1 MNTENRTITN
11 GLLVLLAVLTMPSS
25 YGLDQT
31 DGCGKNDGCG
41 AGKDGKVAAQAV
53 TEVKEAHGS
62 EDGHGH
68 AAKATAPS
76 TASIDE
82 RAAVECEHKIPIYQC
97 DECRYEAGVVKL
109 DASLMKMVNGS
120 GIVQTQAISRTKMP
134 EMLAATG
141 EVGLNENATVHIS
154 PRIAGI
160 IETVSGD
167 IGKRVKAGDALL
179 TLASAELGKALTD
192 YERNQTL
199 SDLSEKVLARE
210 TRLKEQ
216 KVGSEQ
222 DMINAR
228 MVFEQHRTD
237 LKASEQMLHVLGLTD
252 EDLAKARDPSHGVSK
267 GVLTLRAP
275 TAGTIIEKHA
285 VAGEVADRG
294 KDLMLLSDLS
304 TVWIWATVQAR
315 DLSALLSAES
325 RGKVVVEIKVSA
337 FPNQRFSGMLDYVG
351 ATMNEQ
357 TRTVK
362 VRATIANPGFLL
374 RPGMFCD
381 ATISLGANDSEE
393 VVATPRGAL
402 FSDEGKYFVFKHW
415 KDDFYARQDVRKGRE
430 FFGLVEIIEGLQSG
444 DTVVTDGAFLLKS
457 DVLREK
463 MGAGCAD

>member
-1 MNTENRTITN
+1 MNAENKIITN
-11 GLLVLLAVLTMPSS
+11 GLLVLLAVLTIPSS
-25 YGLDQT
+25 YGLDQN
-31 DGCGKNDGCG
+31 DGCGKDDGHG
-41 AGKDGKVAAQAV
+41 HTAAPAV
-53 TEVKEAHGS
+53 KEIKEAHGS
-62 EDGHGH
+62 DDGHGH
-68 AAKATAPS
+68 AAKSAAAS

-82 RAAVECEHKIPIYQC
+82 RALVECEHKMPIYQC

-120 GIVQTQAISRTKMP
+120 GVVQTQTISKIKISD
-134 EMLAATG
+134 MLATTG
-141 EVGLNENATVHIS
+141 EIALNENATVHIS

-167 IGKRVKAGDALL
+167 IGKRVKAGDTLL
-179 TLASAELGKALTD
+179 TLASVELGKALTD

-199 SDLSEKVLARE
+199 SELSEKVLARE

-222 DMINAR
+222 DMINAK

-252 EDLAKARDPSHGVSK
+252 EDLAKTRDPSHRESK

-275 TAGTIIEKHA
+275 AAGTIIEKHA

-294 KDLMLLSDLS
+294 KDLMLLADLS
-304 TVWIWATVQAR
+304 SVWVWATVQAR
-315 DLSALLSAES
+315 DLAPLLSAES
-325 RGKVVVEIKVSA
+325 RGAVAVEVKVAA

-362 VRATIANPGFLL
+362 VRATISNPDFLL

-381 ATISLGANDSEE
+381 ATISLGANNSEE
-393 VVATPRGAL
+393 VLATPRGAV
-402 FSDEGKYFVFKHW
+402 FSDEGKTFVFKHW

-430 FFGLVEIIEGLQSG
+430 FFGMVEIIEGLQAG